1 MLDVNGLFNRL
12 LRRSRRYDDLSV
24 SIQEHI
30 GERADELV
38 DEGMPRAQAEQTA
51 RREFGNV
58 ALIQQRSREAW
69 QWPVLESILVDLKLT
84 YRRLRKSPGFAATV
98 LLTLAIGIGANTAV
112 FSVVNSV
119 LLKPLPYPDSD
130 RLTSLWLDAPGANGL
145 ASSNS
150 GLHLSPSLFLTFA
163 EHNHSFQSMG
173 IWAMRYATVTG
184 IAQPDQVNA
193 ALVSGGV
200 LETLG
205 VQPDTGKWFSSDD
218 QDPRGRKSVILSYGY
233 WRRRFG
239 SDRGVI
245 GRALQV
251 DGITREVVGVMPRGF
266 RIVDQDFD
274 LLIPMALD
282 RATLKMY
289 PFGYDGI
296 GRLKTGVTL
305 VQADGDLARLVP
317 LWMDS
322 WSNGPGTN
330 PHSYAKWRITPNFRS
345 LKLQVLGNIG
355 SVLWV
360 VMATVGLVMLI
371 ACANVANLLMVRAE
385 SRQQELA
392 VRTALGAGRW
402 RTARELLVESLALG
416 LMGGVLS
423 IGVAYAGLR
432 LLVAIGPADLPRMSE
447 IALDGSSLGFTLL
460 ISVFCGLLFGSI
472 PVLKHVRAHRSA
484 VLLGTTRNSSA
495 SRTRH
500 RSRNV
505 LLVAQVA
512 MALVLLVSALL
523 MIRTFAA
530 LRNVDPG
537 FKDAAHVQT
546 VNIWIPELQAPDPH
560 TVAQMQ
566 RNIANRLAAIPGV
579 ASVGFAAGVP
589 MDGNDPNWDSMAV
602 EGKKYDGGDPP
613 LRLYNYVSPGY
624 FQTLGTHLV
633 AGRDFTWDD
642 LNNVLP
648 LVMVSQNFA
657 RESWGSSSA
666 AIGKRV
672 RKYSG
677 SPWQQV
683 IGVVEDVHVHG
694 VDDKAPAIIYWPAVF
709 SDRYATP
716 PQMGGLRFATFVIHS
731 DRADTTGFLNEMQQ
745 AVWSVNGSLPLA
757 SVETMR
763 NLFSQSMARTSF
775 TLTMLAIAG
784 SMALGLGIIGIYG
797 VISYTVSQ
805 RTREIGIRLA
815 LGAQKREL
823 KWMFV
828 RSALMLTGAGIAIG
842 AGTAAALMQFMK
854 SLLFGISPLDPI
866 TFITVPLVLVA
877 CATCASYLPAR
888 RAAAVNPVEALR
900 TE

>member
-1 MLDVNGLFNRL
+1 
-12 LRRSRRYDDLSV
+12 
-24 SIQEHI
+24 
-30 GERADELV
+30 
-38 DEGMPRAQAEQTA
+38 MPRAEAEQTA

-472 PVLKHVRAHRSA
+472 PVLNHVRAHRSA

>member
-1 MLDVNGLFNRL
+1 MQDVNGLFNRL
-12 LRRSRRYDDLSV
+12 FGRGRRYDDLSV

-30 GERADELV
+30 AERADELV
-38 DEGMPRAQAEQTA
+38 DEGMPRAEAEQTA

-579 ASVGFAAGVP
+579 DSVGFAAGVP

>member
-1 MLDVNGLFNRL
+1 MQILSRLFNRG
-12 LRRSRRYDDLSV
+12 RRYDDLSV

-30 GERADELV
+30 DLRTEELM
-38 DEGMPRAQAEQTA
+38 DDGMARKEAEQAA

-58 ALIQQRSREAW
+58 TLMKERSREEW
-69 QWPVLESILVDLKLT
+69 QWAALESLLADLKLT
-84 YRRLRKSPGFAATV
+84 LRRLRKSPGFAVTV

-130 RLTSLWLDAPGANGL
+130 RLTALWLDAPGANGL
-145 ASSNS
+145 TNFNS
-150 GLHLSPSLFLTFA
+150 GLRLSPSLFLTFA

-184 IAQPDQVNA
+184 IAQPDQANA

-205 VQPDTGKWFSSDD
+205 VRPETGRWFSSDD

-233 WRRRFG
+233 WKRRFG
-239 SDRGVI
+239 GDRGVI
-245 GRALQV
+245 GRAIQI
-251 DGITREVVGVMPRGF
+251 DGVTREVVGVMPRGF
-266 RIVDQDFD
+266 RMVDQDFD

-296 GRLKTGVTL
+296 GRLKPGVTL
-305 VQADGDLARLVP
+305 AQADGDLARLVP

-330 PHSYAKWRITPNFRS
+330 SHSYAKWRITPNFRS
-345 LKLQVLGNIG
+345 LKLMVVGNIG

-360 VMATVGLVMLI
+360 VMATIGLVMLI
-371 ACANVANLLMVRAE
+371 ACTNVANLLLVRAE

-392 VRTALGAGRW
+392 VRVALGAGR
-402 RTARELLVESLALG
+402 RRIARELLVESVALG

-432 LLVAIGPADLPRMSE
+432 LLVMIGPADLPRMNE
-447 IALDGSSLGFTLL
+447 IVLDGSSLGFTLVL
-460 ISVFCGLLFGSI
+460 SVFCGLFFGSI
-472 PVLKHVRAHRSA
+472 PVLKYLRTSSSA
-484 VLLGTTRNSSA
+484 VLTGTNRTASA
-495 SRTRH
+495 SRSRN

-505 LLVAQVA
+505 LVVAQVA

-530 LRNVDPG
+530 LRNVEPG
-537 FKDAAHVQT
+537 FKDAAHVET
-546 VNIWIPELQAPDPH
+546 VDIWIPELQAPDPH

-566 RNIANRLAAIPGV
+566 RNIANQFAALPGV
-579 ASVGFAAGVP
+579 TSVGFAAGVP
-589 MDGNDPNWDSMAV
+589 MDGNDPNWDLMAV

-648 LVMVSQNFA
+648 MVMVSENFA
-657 RESWGSSSA
+657 RESWGSASA

-672 RKYSG
+672 RKYES

-683 IGVVEDVHVHG
+683 IGVVEDVRVHG
-694 VDDKAPAIIYWPAVF
+694 VDEKAPAIIYWPAIF

-716 PQMGGLRFATFVIHS
+716 PQMGGLRFVTYVIHS
-731 DRADTTGFLNEMQQ
+731 DRAGTTGFLNEMQQ

-757 SVETMR
+757 SVETMQ
-763 NLFSQSMARTSF
+763 NYYSLSLARTSF
-775 TLTMLAIAG
+775 TLVMLAIAG

-815 LGAQKREL
+815 LGAQKSEL

-828 RSALMLTGAGIAIG
+828 RSALVLTGVGVAIG
-842 AGTAAALMQFMK
+842 VGVAAGVMQLMK
-854 SLLFGISPLDPI
+854 SLLFGISPLDPL
-866 TFITVPLVLVA
+866 TYVMVPLILVMA
-877 CATCASYLPAR
+877 AAVASYLPAR
-888 RAAAVNPVEALR
+888 RAAMVDPVEALR
-900 TE
+900 AE

>member
-1 MLDVNGLFNRL
+1 MQFLNRLFNRG
-12 LRRSRRYDDLSV
+12 RRYDDLSV

-30 GERADELV
+30 DERTEELME
-38 DEGMPRAQAEQTA
+38 DGMARKEAEQAA

-58 ALIQQRSREAW
+58 TLMKERSREEW
-69 QWPVLESILVDLKLT
+69 QWGALESLLADLRLT
-84 YRRLRKSPGFAATV
+84 MRRLRKSPGFAVTV

-112 FSVVNSV
+112 FTVVNSV
-119 LLKPLPYPDSD
+119 LLKPLPYPDAG

-145 ASSNS
+145 ANFNS
-150 GLHLSPSLFLTFA
+150 GLQLSPSMFLTFA
-163 EHNHSFQSMG
+163 ENNHSFESMG
-173 IWAMRYATVTG
+173 IWTMRYANVTG
-184 IAQPDQVNA
+184 IAQPDQANA
-193 ALVSGGV
+193 VLVSGGM

-205 VQPDTGKWFSSDD
+205 VRPEAGQWFTTAD
-218 QDPRGRKSVILSYGY
+218 QDPRGRKTVILSYGY

-239 SDRGVI
+239 SDRGVV
-245 GRALQV
+245 GRTVKV
-251 DGITREVVGVMPRGF
+251 DGVTRQIVGVMPRGF
-266 RIVDQDFD
+266 RMVDQDFD
-274 LLIPMALD
+274 LLLPLALD
-282 RATLKMY
+282 RAELKMY

-296 GRLKTGVTL
+296 GRLKPGVTL
-305 VQADGDLARLVP
+305 AQADGDIARLVP

-330 PHSYAKWRITPNFRS
+330 SHSYAKWRITPNFRT
-345 LKLQVLGNIG
+345 LKLKVVGNIG

-371 ACANVANLLMVRAE
+371 ACTNVANLLLVRAE

-392 VRTALGAGRW
+392 VRAALGAGLW
-402 RTARELLVESLALG
+402 RTARELLVESVALG

-447 IALDGSSLGFTLL
+447 IGLDGSSLLFTLL
-460 ISVFCGLLFGSI
+460 LSVFCGLVFGSI
-472 PVLKHVRAHRSA
+472 PLLKYARADAFA
-484 VLLGTTRNSSA
+484 VLTGTNRTTSA
-495 SRTRH
+495 SRGRH

-505 LLVAQVA
+505 LVVAQVA

-530 LRNVDPG
+530 LRNVEPG

-560 TVAQMQ
+560 TVARMQ
-566 RNIANRLAAIPGV
+566 SNIANRLAAIPGV
-579 ASVGFAAGVP
+579 TSVGFAAGVP
-589 MDGNDPNWDSMAV
+589 MDGNDPNWDSMSV
-602 EGKKYDGGDPP
+602 EGKTYEGGDPP

-648 LVMVSQNFA
+648 RVMVSENFA
-657 RESWGSSSA
+657 RESWGSASA

-672 RKYSG
+672 KKYDG

-683 IGVVEDVHVHG
+683 IGVVEDVRVHG
-694 VDDKAPAIIYWPAVF
+694 VDEKAPSIIYWPAMF
-709 SDRYATP
+709 YDRFATP
-716 PQMGGLRFATFVIHS
+716 PQMGGLRFVTFVMHS
-731 DRADTTGFLNEMQQ
+731 DRAGTTGFLNEMQQ
-745 AVWSVNGSLPLA
+745 AVWSVNETVPLA
-757 SVETMR
+757 TVKTMQ
-763 NLFSQSMARTSF
+763 NLYSQSLERTSF
-775 TLTMLAIAG
+775 TLVMLAIAG
-784 SMALGLGIIGIYG
+784 SMALGLGVIGIYG

-815 LGAQKREL
+815 LGAQKSEL

-828 RSALMLTGAGIAIG
+828 RSALMLTGVGVAIG
-842 AGTAAALMQFMK
+842 VGVAAGLMQLMK

-866 TFITVPLVLVA
+866 TYIAVPLILVMA
-877 CATCASYLPAR
+877 AALASYLPAC
-888 RAAAVNPVEALR
+888 RAATIDPVEALR
-900 TE
+900 AE